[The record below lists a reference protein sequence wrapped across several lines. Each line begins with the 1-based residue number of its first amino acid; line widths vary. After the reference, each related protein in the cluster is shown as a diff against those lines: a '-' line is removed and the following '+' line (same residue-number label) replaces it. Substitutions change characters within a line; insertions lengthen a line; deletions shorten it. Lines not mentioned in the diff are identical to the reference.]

1 MPSEERRA
9 WIMVVVTTC
18 AYAIYLALVLGR
30 AGDGPLAATPYAA
43 TLLWT
48 VGGAIVAS
56 IALHILFGGVVPR
69 GARRTDERD
78 KEINRLGE
86 HIGSSFVILG
96 AVAAMLMA
104 MLKWEH
110 FWIANVIYLAF
121 VLSSLLGSTAKIV
134 AYRRGFQT
142 W

>member
-1 MPSEERRA
+1 MSSEERRA
-9 WIMVVVTTC
+9 WIMVLVTTC
-18 AYAIYLALVLGR
+18 AYAIYATLILRR
-30 AGDGPLAATPYAA
+30 AGDAPLADTPYAA

-48 VGGAIVAS
+48 IGGAIVAS
-56 IALHILFGGVVPR
+56 IVLHILFGGVVPK

-96 AVAAMLMA
+96 GVTAMGMA
-104 MLKWEH
+104 MLKWDH

-134 AYRRGFQT
+134 AYRRGFQS